1 MGPCATVNA
10 AGPFE
15 VMSMTDPARPVPSSG
30 FLRCQSCGTPNPPA
44 SYVSNCLGCGKPLPR
59 KTTTRQVIVARPVS
73 DPSET
78 GSPSQT
84 SAARLTRGRILYGIS
99 WVYAGVVLLVLVLI
113 RWVGDAWW
121 GITPLLFTPRWA
133 FLLPLAALAAASG
146 LARCFRHWWL
156 QGAIALAVAWPLMGL
171 GVPVF
176 TLWPWQPRGE
186 RVRVATFNLGL
197 APVPTL
203 GFEDWLKREGADV
216 VCFQEGPKAVAIYE
230 ALAQTGWNLNRRKT
244 IASRFPIVAELEPM
258 PDAWD
263 TEERYS
269 ARLDRVRLKTPGD
282 REFVVA
288 SVHLPTIRP
297 GFVRLMRGDVKGLT
311 LHVAW
316 WGSEMSRVL
325 SLLSRSSDLPMV
337 VGGDFNMPSDDSTMA
352 ALRNYF
358 RFAFDEAGWGYGYT
372 RPAGYPWVRIDHLLS
387 SPEWTVTRCRVGPDL
402 GSDHLPVIAE
412 FVLPPPES
420 ATGATPRDGGSGR
433 AADR

>member
-1 MGPCATVNA
+1 
-10 AGPFE
+10 
-15 VMSMTDPARPVPSSG
+15 
-30 FLRCQSCGTPNPPA
+30 
-44 SYVSNCLGCGKPLPR
+44 
-59 KTTTRQVIVARPVS
+59 
-73 DPSET
+73 
-78 GSPSQT
+78 
-84 SAARLTRGRILYGIS
+84 
-99 WVYAGVVLLVLVLI
+99 VLLVLVLI

-133 FLLPLAALAAASG
+133 FLLPLAALATASG
-146 LARCFRHWWL
+146 VLRCFRHWWL
-156 QGAIALAVAWPLMGL
+156 QGAIALVVAWPLMGL

-203 GFEDWLKREGADV
+203 GFEDWLKREKADV
-216 VCFQEGPKAVAIYE
+216 VCFQEGPKAGPIYE
-230 ALAQTGWNLNRRKT
+230 ALAQTGWNFNRRKT

-263 TEERYS
+263 SEERYS

-297 GFVRLMRGDVKGLT
+297 GFLRLMRGDVRGLT

-358 RFAFDEAGWGYGYT
+358 RFAFEEAGWGYGYT
-372 RPAGYPWVRIDHLLS
+372 RPAEYPWVRIDHLLS
-387 SPEWTVTRCRVGPDL
+387 SPEWSVTRCRVGPDL

-412 FVLPPPES
+412 FVLPPAETT
-420 ATGATPRDGGSGR
+420 TGATPRDGVSGR